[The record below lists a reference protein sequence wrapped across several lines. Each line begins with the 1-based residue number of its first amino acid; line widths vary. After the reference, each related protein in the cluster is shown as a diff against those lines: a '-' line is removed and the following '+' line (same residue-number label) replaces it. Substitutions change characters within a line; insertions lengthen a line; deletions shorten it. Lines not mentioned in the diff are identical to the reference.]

1 LSCLDNHSSS
11 VPLLSCRIRAA
22 LELFLRPGKTL
33 GLATQG

>member
-1 LSCLDNHSSS
+1 LSCLDNHLSTGQ
-11 VPLLSCRIRAA
+11 PLSCRIRAA